1 MDILNYIK
9 INNQIS
15 TAGQPT
21 KEEFELIAKEGF
33 EVVINLA
40 MHNKGALK
48 KEDKIVSKNGM
59 MYIHLPITWKAPEI
73 NRLKLFLK
81 LLESLEK
88 ENKKIFIHCI
98 MNYRASVFM
107 YMYKKFV
114 GKEKNIKFIAPSEYE
129 PNEVW
134 QEILNMDLEKN
145 NDG

>member
-1 MDILNYIK
+1 MNITNYIK
-9 INNQIS
+9 INDQIS

-21 KEEFELIAKEGF
+21 KKQFKQIAKEGF

-59 MYIHLPITWKAPEI
+59 MYIHLPITWKNPEVD
-73 NRLKLFLK
+73 RLKLFLK

-88 ENKKIFIHCI
+88 ENKKVFIHCI
-98 MNYRASVFM
+98 KNYRASVFM
-107 YMYKKFV
+107 HLYKKFV
-114 GKEKNIKFIAPSEYE
+114 WKKKDTKFVAPAKYK

-134 QEILNMDLEKN
+134 QKILNMELEVYC
-145 NDG
+145 DI

>member
-1 MDILNYIK
+1 MNISNYIK
-9 INNQIS
+9 INDQIS

-21 KEEFELIAKEGF
+21 KEEFKQIAKEGF

-59 MYIHLPITWKAPEI
+59 MYIHLPITWKAPEVD
-73 NRLKLFLK
+73 RVKLFLK

-107 YMYKKFV
+107 HLYKKFV
-114 GKEKNIKFIAPSEYE
+114 WKKEGELIAPTEYE

-134 QEILNMDLEKN
+134 QEILDINI
-145 NDG
+145 